1 MSGQLRIA
9 CEVACDVHDAL
20 AKADIAIT
28 TTPTTEPLVH
38 AADLHSGLHITA
50 VGSDAEHK
58 NEIAPQALVAARYVC
73 DRVTQTR
80 VLGELHHAI
89 EAGAVDAAA
98 PHAELGQII
107 AGQAQG
113 RTRDSDIT
121 LCDLTGTGAQD
132 TAIAT
137 LAVARARAA
146 NAGTLFRN
154 DMKR

>member
-1 MSGQLRIA
+1 
-9 CEVACDVHDAL
+9 
-20 AKADIAIT
+20 
-28 TTPTTEPLVH
+28 
-38 AADLHSGLHITA
+38 
-50 VGSDAEHK
+50 
-58 NEIAPQALVAARYVC
+58 VAARYAC

-113 RTRDSDIT
+113 RTSDSDIT